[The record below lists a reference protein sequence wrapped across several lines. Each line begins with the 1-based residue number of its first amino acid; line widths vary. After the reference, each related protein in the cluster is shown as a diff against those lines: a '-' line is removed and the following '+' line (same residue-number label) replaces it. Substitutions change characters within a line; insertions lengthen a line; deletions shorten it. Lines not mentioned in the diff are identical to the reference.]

1 MFCGSEDKES
11 NNSNGASSLKR
22 HVLAAFGSTLRD
34 DPIDPSTKALLLNLP
49 TESGLVRRL
58 GDDSFAVDPVGL
70 LDARKQVMQ
79 DIARHFEEDLKSA
92 HGELTP
98 IILSSTEITDTV
110 SRVTRALRNRLLEY
124 LCSLQATSDEQTV
137 AAALAIDHFD
147 TTICFTDQFMA
158 FRQISSMSGA
168 ATNEARNELT

>member
-1 MFCGSEDKES
+1 M
-11 NNSNGASSLKR
+11 KR

-158 FRQISSMSGA
+158 FRQMSSMSGA
-168 ATNEARNELT
+168 AANEARNELT